1 MEKSFSVIK
10 EASQCRKHV
19 VGYTHDFYR
28 YPARFSPAFVGAVIE
43 EFSKPGDLVL
53 DPYIGGGTT
62 AVEALARGRRCV
74 GNDINSLSIF
84 VSRVKTTP
92 LPADSAQ
99 IVRSWLDL
107 IPTLDARREIAGTTH
122 AYDSRLRNMDLPKA
136 RSIKRLSSQAIKSA
150 EGIEDIKASD
160 FIRCGI
166 LRTAQWALDGKIAT
180 VGPTKFKEKLEKI
193 LIHMLEGMAALT
205 EALPSKFTSHH
216 DLILLNGD
224 ASVLDQSEHFCESKN
239 KVDLVV
245 TSPPYPGV
253 HVLYHRWQV
262 DGRKETPAPYWIA
275 QCNDGAGESYYAFG
289 SRFEKSLS
297 GYFKKS
303 LETLMSIRRIMR
315 PDALFVQM
323 VAFNKPERHLPRY
336 LKNMELAG
344 FKEVFL
350 DGTGRNG
357 RARRIWRTVP
367 NRKWHAQLKGK
378 TTSSREVVLLHKAN
392 SNY

>member
-1 MEKSFSVIK
+1 MENSFVAIK
-10 EASQCRKHV
+10 DAAQCRKHV
-19 VGYTHDFYR
+19 AGYTHDFYR
-28 YPARFSPAFVGAVIE
+28 YPARFSPSFVGSVID

-62 AVEALARGRRCV
+62 VVEALTRGRRCI

-84 VSRVKTTP
+84 VTRVKTTP
-92 LPADSAQ
+92 LPADSVQ
-99 IVRSWLDL
+99 TVRSWLDL
-107 IPTLDARREIAGTTH
+107 IPTFDARREIAGNTH

-136 RSIKRLSSQAIKSA
+136 RSIRRLSSQAIKSA

-166 LRTAQWALDGKIAT
+166 LRTAQWALDGKTAI
-180 VGPTKFKEKLEKI
+180 VGPNEFKKKLEKCI
-193 LIHMLEGMAALT
+193 IHMLEGMAVFT
-205 EALPSKFTSHH
+205 EALPSSFSPQR
-216 DLILLNGD
+216 DLILFNCD
-224 ASVLDQSEHFCESKN
+224 ASFLDQSAHFSESTN

-275 QCNDGAGESYYAFG
+275 QCNDGAGESHYAFG
-289 SRFEKSLS
+289 SRFEKGLR

-315 PDALFVQM
+315 PNALFVQM
-323 VAFNKPERHLPRY
+323 VAFNKPETQLPKY
-336 LKNMELAG
+336 LSNMEQAG
-344 FKEVFL
+344 FNEIFL
-350 DGTGRNG
+350 DGTGRTR
-357 RARRIWRTVP
+357 RAKRIWRTVP
-367 NRKWHAQLKGK
+367 NRKWHAELKGK
-378 TTSSREVVLLHKAN
+378 TSSSREVVLFHKAEI
-392 SNY
+392 